1 MNKPSS
7 TTSNGSS
14 ASPCVISQSIIVIL
28 VPFSN
33 LNRTFAMG
41 ILFRCVIGLLTTT
54 SMGIPT
60 LSLQV
65 NYIVT
70 FEEKSRLVPKKQITL
85 VCTAGHSDASMPCY
99 YQRSGDSISSSD
111 KSIDGKDLQMMMD
124 VWPQL
129 GSLQQFARLAFSCF
143 QLQIQSD
150 FL

>member
-1 MNKPSS
+1 MTIKKHPIQVVARMKKPSS

-41 ILFRCVIGLLTTT
+41 ILFRSVIGLLTTT

-65 NYIVT
+65 NQILTVERSLESNHVGVQVT
-70 FEEKSRLVPKKQITL
+70 VML
-85 VCTAGHSDASMPCY
+85 VCLIITNA
-99 YQRSGDSISSSD
+99 QVILFLL
-111 KSIDGKDLQMMMD
+111 DGR
-124 VWPQL
+124 V
-129 GSLQQFARLAFSCF
+129 
-143 QLQIQSD
+143 
-150 FL
+150 

>member
-1 MNKPSS
+1 MTIKKHPIQVVARMKKPSS

-41 ILFRCVIGLLTTT
+41 ILFRSVIGLLTTT

-65 NYIVT
+65 NQILT
-70 FEEKSRLVPKKQITL
+70 FDKYLGRLVHNHVGVQVTVML
-85 VCTAGHSDASMPCY
+85 VCLVVTNA
-99 YQRSGDSISSSD
+99 QVI
-111 KSIDGKDLQMMMD
+111 L
-124 VWPQL
+124 
-129 GSLQQFARLAFSCF
+129 SLLVTLTF
-143 QLQIQSD
+143 
-150 FL
+150 